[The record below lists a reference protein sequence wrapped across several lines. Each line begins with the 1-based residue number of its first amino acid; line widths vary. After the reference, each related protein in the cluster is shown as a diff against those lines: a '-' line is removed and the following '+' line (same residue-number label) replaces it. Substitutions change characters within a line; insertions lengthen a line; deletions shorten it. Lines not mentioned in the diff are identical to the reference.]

1 MGVKSLG
8 WGVEIMSLDYV
19 LVGKL
24 GAVLSLSFLFCQIGS
39 LALIPHLQN
48 KEDHGRN
55 GNKTT
60 VHRYSKYVNYDNKK
74 SETT

>member
-1 MGVKSLG
+1 
-8 WGVEIMSLDYV
+8 MSLDYV

-48 KEDHGRN
+48 KEDHGSN

-74 SETT
+74 SATT